1 MIYSYKLYSALK
13 TIFNLKITVFKL
25 NRVLQTNIQNE
36 TIFLTF
42 FTILRTCIFCFMKST
57 LHQKNNQTHNLY
69 VFLHLILSHKL
80 NSTYL
85 YFTQNDIWLTNKDS
99 IKTLKILLNYNFFL
113 TVVPLLFDSLDGGAW
128 PFWLSGLTCLV
139 NSGNFKRH

>member
-1 MIYSYKLYSALK
+1 MKIFFVDACGKKQLLEEAKKTHLYKHAKWNNFFNFFYYFKNVHFLFYEIYIAPK
-13 TIFNLKITVFKL
+13 
-25 NRVLQTNIQNE
+25 
-36 TIFLTF
+36 
-42 FTILRTCIFCFMKST
+42 
-57 LHQKNNQTHNLY
+57 KNNQTHNLY

-128 PFWLSGLTCLV
+128 PFCLI
-139 NSGNFKRH
+139 NSGNFNRH

>member
-57 LHQKNNQTHNLY
+57 LHQKKIIKHTTCTF
-69 VFLHLILSHKL
+69 FLHLILSHKL

-128 PFWLSGLTCLV
+128 PFCLI
-139 NSGNFKRH
+139 NSGNFNRH